1 MTDGDTVNFLLS
13 FALLFRIWL
22 VTTQSTC
29 ENQMKVFSAFDF
41 KSKRKFAPLERWFFN
56 VDHARQKPK
65 NSNVLHNEEPVGAL

>member
-1 MTDGDTVNFLLS
+1 
-13 FALLFRIWL
+13 
-22 VTTQSTC
+22 
-29 ENQMKVFSAFDF
+29 MKVFSAFDF